1 LHQVSDPISNPI
13 LVRIHDLSRG
23 GSGVARLDSGEI
35 VFVPFTAPGDQV
47 RVRIL
52 EKNKTYSQGELV
64 EIVEPSSIRVAPR
77 CAVFTRCGGCSWQH
91 LPYSLQFETKK
102 KGVLHALKRAGVS
115 ADAVPLDEL
124 PAKNPY
130 SYRNRIQLR
139 GTPAR
144 NELGFYGKGSSE
156 VVPIERCE
164 IAHEDINET
173 LPRIREEAR
182 QKFDREYK
190 VEIES
195 PIRYVFNQKHAAFG
209 FRQINDEQNAVLQT
223 WVAEQA
229 GSGPLLLDLY
239 GGYGNL
245 SRPLVD
251 RFETIHCV
259 DVSVPRERPDSLPES
274 FQFHRS
280 DVRGWLL
287 RQSREPDAVSAATV
301 ILDPPRE
308 GLGADFS
315 EIEAALSRSFRPEK
329 LILVGCDVD
338 AFARDTHRFLKRGYS
353 LKKLGVLDLFPQTP
367 HVESL
372 ALFSK

>member
-1 LHQVSDPISNPI
+1 M
-13 LVRIHDLSRG
+13 
-23 GSGVARLDSGEI
+23 ARLDSGEI

-64 EIVEPSSIRVAPR
+64 EIVEPSPIRVSPR
-77 CAVFTRCGGCSWQH
+77 CAVFSRCGGCSWQH

-115 ADAVPLDEL
+115 ADTLPLDEL
-124 PAKNPY
+124 PAKNPF

-139 GTPAR
+139 GNPAK
-144 NELGFYGKGSSE
+144 NELGFYGKGSSQ

-164 IAHEDINET
+164 IAHEEINEA

-182 QKFDREYK
+182 QKFDRDYK
-190 VEIES
+190 VEIEY
-195 PIRYVFNQKHAAFG
+195 PVRYVFNQKHAAFG
-209 FRQINDEQNAVLQT
+209 FRQINDEQNAALQA

-229 GSGPLLLDLY
+229 GSGRLLLDLY

-259 DVSVPRERPDSLPES
+259 DVSVPRERPESLPES

-280 DVRGWLL
+280 DVRGWL
-287 RQSREPDAVSAATV
+287 SRPHQADAASTATV

-315 EIEAALSRSFRPEK
+315 EIEDALSRSFRPEK

-338 AFARDTHRFLKRGYS
+338 AFARDTRRFLKRGYS